1 MLALA
6 VWGPAPAGAI
16 SADEVM
22 RRSVD
27 ARNLGDEAYRA
38 YRVELITR
46 DGSTVTRTVSTYRK
60 NCDGAAKQLVVFR
73 EPSDIAGAAFLSWIH
88 PDRMPD
94 MWLYLPELGRP
105 RQVNAATRGESFLGS
120 DFTYEDLGAPS
131 WDERT
136 HVLVSEPTVDGEHT
150 YQIES
155 RPRAVDR
162 YARILTWVRQTSF
175 LPLRVEYF
183 DAHDVLQKVGRYFRV
198 RDVNGIPTLADLEMA
213 NVRTGHRTAV
223 TLLDAEYDRPVDCA
237 LFSERWLSRARP

>member
-6 VWGPAPAGAI
+6 AWGPAPAGAI
-16 SADEVM
+16 SGDEVM
-22 RRSVD
+22 RRSLE

-38 YRVELITR
+38 YRVELTAR

-60 NCDGAAKQLVVFR
+60 NCDGASKQLVVFR

-88 PDRMPD
+88 PHRMPD

-120 DFTYEDLGAPS
+120 DFTYEDLGAPTQ
-131 WDERT
+131 DERT
-136 HVLVSEPTVDGEHT
+136 HLLVDEPVVESEPT
-150 YQIES
+150 YRIES
-155 RPRAVDR
+155 RPRAIDH

-175 LPLRVEYF
+175 LPVRVEYF
-183 DAHDVLQKVGRYFRV
+183 DARDALEKVGRYFDVRV
-198 RDVNGIPTLADLEMA
+198 VNGIPTLAALEMA

-237 LFSERWLSRARP
+237 IFSERWLSRARP